1 MTLRFRL
8 TLWYSAVL
16 TVIILLFGGMVY
28 GLTVFT
34 LVNQVDSSLRRS
46 AQEIIRAS
54 QMRRILD
61 FQFLNIPL
69 EEVNRFSASRVYVQV
84 WRANGTWAGSSDNLA
99 DFRDPLDPA
108 GLTRHE
114 RSSANVVIDG
124 ERLRVVTEPI
134 PTVDGLVLGYVQAA
148 SSLGQ
153 VDVAKSVLLLML
165 VTAGMAAVL
174 LAAMV
179 GWLSANRALRPLE
192 TITQTALQI
201 TRADDLS
208 RRIPMKGAPQD
219 EVGRLA
225 QAFNDTLERLE
236 RLFKAQRRFLAD
248 VSHELRTPLTTIRGN
263 VDLLRRM
270 GGADA
275 TSLDAIQSEAERMSR
290 LVGDLLLLAQSDAG
304 TLPLARNPV
313 EMDTLL
319 LEVFREAQVLAGSVQ
334 LQIGE
339 IDQAVVN
346 GDRDRLKQLLLNL
359 VSNAIKFTPEGGRVT
374 LGLARTAG
382 NWVRLVVTDT
392 GVGIPPDELPFIFER
407 FYRVDKAR
415 TRTAGGAGLGLAIA
429 QRIAQVHGG
438 RIEALSS
445 GAGGSTFCVW
455 LPLAPERAMI
465 ESVKITDTRPHA
477 APGLKGKNLSEKSD
491 Q

>member
-1 MTLRFRL
+1 LTLRFRL

-16 TVIILLFGGMVY
+16 AVIIILFGLVVY
-28 GLTVFT
+28 GLTAFT
-34 LVNQVDSSLRRS
+34 LLSQVDNSLS
-46 AQEIIRAS
+46 QTAKDIINTS
-54 QMRRILD
+54 QMRRQLD
-61 FQFLNIPL
+61 VLFLLIPQQ
-69 EEVNRFSASRVYVQV
+69 EVNRFSASRVYVQV
-84 WRANGTWAGSSDNLA
+84 WRANGTWVANSENLGDYKA
-99 DFRDPLDPA
+99 SLDPA
-108 GLTRHE
+108 GLTRTHG
-114 RSSANVVIDG
+114 SSGDVVIDNA
-124 ERLRVVTEPI
+124 RLRVVTEPI
-134 PTVDGLVLGYVQAA
+134 VTTNGQLLGYVQAA
-148 SSLGQ
+148 SSLDQ
-153 VDVAKSVLLLML
+153 VDLAKNALLLVL
-165 VTAGMAAVL
+165 VTGGLAAVL

-179 GWLSANRALRPLE
+179 GWLSANRALRPLD

-208 RRIPMKGAPQD
+208 RRIPLAGVPQD

-236 RLFKAQRRFLAD
+236 RLFNAQRRFLAD

-313 EMDTLL
+313 ELDTLL
-319 LEVFREAQVLAGSVQ
+319 LEVFREAQVLAGGVV

-382 NWVRLVVTDT
+382 NWARLVVTDT
-392 GVGIPPDELPFIFER
+392 GVGIPPAELPFIFER
-407 FYRVDKAR
+407 FYRIDKAR
-415 TRTAGGAGLGLAIA
+415 TRAAGGAGLGLAIA

-438 RIEALSS
+438 RIEASS
-445 GAGGSTFCVW
+445 AGAGGSTFCVW
-455 LPLAPERAMI
+455 LPLAPERVVI
-465 ESVKITDTRPHA
+465 EAVKLTDTRPNPA
-477 APGLKGKNLSEKSD
+477 LPARVVKRRG
-491 Q
+491 